1 MKTTPHPKKQEKGKE
16 STINKEVLVGQRNK
30 KNNTQQQHG
39 GYKGKSGLSSDAM
52 DQEMGKGGQ
61 LHDDNGPSGE
71 RSLEGEG
78 GNISK
83 EATKDNSEEGS
94 EDSGPYFEDLLSP
107 GGEHLHFGTWKPTEM
122 QKIARMQVAE
132 EKSVAFN
139 EYGSNLIKY
148 KFDPLAVIEA
158 KFAMAQGEDCAKGE
172 AQLVC
177 SQKTVVEEEKNARLE
192 ESEVP
197 CHPSPGIGTQEGPGC
212 DLSSQEEVEEKEHRT
227 QEVETLKDGSGD
239 TQMSPCWETIEE
251 ENEKDEEERSQEK
264 ENIGVADRME
274 TSEPATILYKIL
286 QPSSISFNIDQGQ
299 KRQSQ
304 RIKEEGWEGVK
315 VLDKATWAMQ
325 KKNLEGNHL
334 NLKNSFA
341 VLDNDELV
349 IRSKKMG
356 IDTTNLDLENFDVL
370 KDLEKARACLKD
382 RVENLGDSD
391 DKCRCGK
398 WSRH

>member
-1 MKTTPHPKKQEKGKE
+1 M
-16 STINKEVLVGQRNK
+16 
-30 KNNTQQQHG
+30 
-39 GYKGKSGLSSDAM
+39 Y
-52 DQEMGKGGQ
+52 
-61 LHDDNGPSGE
+61 
-71 RSLEGEG
+71 
-78 GNISK
+78 
-83 EATKDNSEEGS
+83 
-94 EDSGPYFEDLLSP
+94 
-107 GGEHLHFGTWKPTEM
+107 
-122 QKIARMQVAE
+122 
-132 EKSVAFN
+132 
-139 EYGSNLIKY
+139 
-148 KFDPLAVIEA
+148 
-158 KFAMAQGEDCAKGE
+158 
-172 AQLVC
+172 
-177 SQKTVVEEEKNARLE
+177 
-192 ESEVP
+192 EVP

-212 DLSSQEEVEEKEHRT
+212 DLSSQEEVEEKEHKT
-227 QEVETLKDGSGD
+227 QEVKTLKDGSGD

-341 VLDNDELV
+341 ALDNDELV

-391 DKCRCGK
+391 DKENNNSLPIEEVKYIEWKSDSSDKEGFRVVSRQKSKKRGRKLKYQNSGK
-398 WSRH
+398 SKGMESLPTEETSPFEGGKNRGNSIYNLRKGAAWKTNSLK

>member
-1 MKTTPHPKKQEKGKE
+1 MSNYLSEIEENIFYRTVKYIFSLLLLHLRWTLLHHDWRNDGGHLGLHRRSWI
-16 STINKEVLVGQRNK
+16 ST
-30 KNNTQQQHG
+30 
-39 GYKGKSGLSSDAM
+39 
-52 DQEMGKGGQ
+52 
-61 LHDDNGPSGE
+61 
-71 RSLEGEG
+71 
-78 GNISK
+78 
-83 EATKDNSEEGS
+83 
-94 EDSGPYFEDLLSP
+94 LLP
-107 GGEHLHFGTWKPTEM
+107 
-122 QKIARMQVAE
+122 RQVATLFPRITWTAVARGPIYLIE
-132 EKSVAFN
+132 EPAPCVSTKTQC
-139 EYGSNLIKY
+139 NLSLMHMTMY
-148 KFDPLAVIEA
+148 
-158 KFAMAQGEDCAKGE
+158 
-172 AQLVC
+172 
-177 SQKTVVEEEKNARLE
+177 
-192 ESEVP
+192 EVP

-212 DLSSQEEVEEKEHRT
+212 DLSSQEEVEEKEHKT
-227 QEVETLKDGSGD
+227 QEVKTLKDGSGD

-341 VLDNDELV
+341 ALDNDELV